1 MSHAI
6 PKKDRKKLQS
16 AFSDQRLTMYL
27 GAGVSAG
34 SGLPTWEKLVLAL
47 YFATVSEQR
56 LPGWRPFPNYLF
68 AIADWYLTTRQ
79 EPLEITARKLK
90 ALLAE
95 RQDES
100 SDFQTA
106 LRNALYGL
114 QTDSLDQQEPPPI
127 HHNATLMA
135 VRDLCLA
142 KTKAAYGVRS
152 VITYNYDDLLERA
165 LADENQRNV
174 SPVFDHSP
182 ADEGHLP
189 VFHVHGYLPFLPDPD
204 RKDEGLIFSEEEY
217 NQTATDP
224 YHWSNIVQ
232 LREMSNSVGVM
243 VGLSLSDRNI
253 RRLLDA
259 LKQAPVRPELYALMR
274 EPYKIE
280 MSEQDVDQINDKA
293 VSLFR
298 EFRKSGIKNRGGSD
312 SVGFNHGPALKTK
325 RRYAHDIR
333 GITSAVDDI
342 DKSMD
347 EAVLKELGITPIWYN
362 THSDIPKILKEISDV

>member
-1 MSHAI
+1 MSHSI

-16 AFSDQRLTMYL
+16 AFSDQRLTLYL

-47 YFATVSEQR
+47 YFATVSEQH

-90 ALLAE
+90 ALMAGKHDDNTE
-95 RQDES
+95 
-100 SDFQTA
+100 FQNA
-106 LRNALYGL
+106 LRNALYCL
-114 QTDSLDQQEPPPI
+114 QAEDLAQQGPPPI
-127 HHNATLMA
+127 QQNATLIA
-135 VRDLCLA
+135 VRDFCLA
-142 KTKAAYGVRS
+142 KSQSAYGVRS

-165 LADENQRNV
+165 LKEAEQRDFA
-174 SPVFDHSP
+174 PVFDQTP
-182 ADEGHLP
+182 PDIGHLP
-189 VFHVHGYLPFLPDPD
+189 VFHVHGYLPFTPDPD
-204 RKDEGLIFSEEEY
+204 REDCGLVFSEEEY

-274 EPYKIE
+274 QPRKIE
-280 MSEQDVDQINDKA
+280 MEDEDVELINESA
-293 VSLFR
+293 IGLFR
-298 EFRKSGIKNRGGSD
+298 EFKKSGIKNRGTSD
-312 SVGFNHGPALKTK
+312 AVGFSHGPAVKTK

-333 GITSAVDDI
+333 GITKAVDDV

-347 EAVLKELGITPIWYN
+347 DAVLKELGITPIWYSK
-362 THSDIPKILKEISDV
+362 HADIPKILKEISDV